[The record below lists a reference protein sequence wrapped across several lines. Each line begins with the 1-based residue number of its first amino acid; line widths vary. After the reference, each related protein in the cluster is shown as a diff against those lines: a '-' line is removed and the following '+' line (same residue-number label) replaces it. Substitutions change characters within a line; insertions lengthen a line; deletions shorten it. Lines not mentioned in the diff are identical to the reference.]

1 MHWLAVP
8 HDSPQLATSEFKQ
21 FMQGCFP
28 LLSNSDGSWKCSRA
42 NRLRDLDER
51 LTAILLKQEVQPRVF
66 MDVGMGNGISTIETI
81 HCLERAGLA
90 VQTIATDR
98 NLVGYVVR
106 VNRHVDVLAEE
117 NGHILLIE
125 GPGWDLSPYC
135 ERKDYLSRR
144 FFVSVLKQGIT
155 AWARRQVAKRGL
167 PLSSHPAAEPG
178 HPGSVE
184 GPFLLVT
191 PELKN
196 RPDVVVRPDDLLEPL
211 PADLAGV
218 ADVVRI
224 ANVLRP
230 DRFTPPPAPT
240 GGGQRP
246 PAVPRWGNPAR
257 RASQGENRGAP
268 RHGIDLL
275 PGRTGWLPRP
285 GAGGIRIR
293 GRTVFRFCL
302 SSWAVRDDGLREITA

>member
-1 MHWLAVP
+1 MRVLRSMHWLAVP

-135 ERKDYLSRR
+135 ERGDYLSRR

-167 PLSSHPAAEPG
+167 PLSSHPAAEAG

-230 DRFTPPPAPT
+230 DRFTPPQLQQVAVNVRQRCRDGAILLVGRHKGKT
-240 GGGQRP
+240 GERHDTGSTFFQAEPGGFR
-246 PAVPRWGNPAR
+246 VLERVGSGSEVER
-257 RASQGENRGAP
+257 YFAS
-268 RHGIDLL
+268 
-275 PGRTGWLPRP
+275 
-285 GAGGIRIR
+285 
-293 GRTVFRFCL
+293 V
-302 SSWAVRDDGLREITA
+302 